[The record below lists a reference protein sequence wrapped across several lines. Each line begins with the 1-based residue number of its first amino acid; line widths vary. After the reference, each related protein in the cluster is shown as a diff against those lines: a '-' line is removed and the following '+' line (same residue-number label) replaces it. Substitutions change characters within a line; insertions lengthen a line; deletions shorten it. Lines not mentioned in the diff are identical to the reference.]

1 MHLLSTCE
9 WELSKFCSDLFASA
23 APAVEPTSCL
33 ITSNSPWRSLHGG
46 HIICHGNS
54 GWQHLRVLDPIFQ
67 YIEREKTHLCQRV
80 FLLCSFGIIR
90 HPFKFLVD
98 QVPQSLR
105 RDQLQLLHFPE
116 EHGYISSII
125 FRGAKKQKRYLFFE
139 QNLSSLV
146 IWISLMR
153 QAVTRPTVVLPFPI

>member
-1 MHLLSTCE
+1 MAHIWIMLMLKICKHTQYAIYVFYPEGFATKILLSG
-9 WELSKFCSDLFASA
+9 KFSLFL
-23 APAVEPTSCL
+23 TL
-33 ITSNSPWRSLHGG
+33 
-46 HIICHGNS
+46 GNS
-54 GWQHLRVLDPIFQ
+54 GWQHLRVWDLIFQ
-67 YIEREKTHLCQRV
+67 LIEREKTHLCQRV

-125 FRGAKKQKRYLFFE
+125 FRGAKKENIIFIFRCA
-139 QNLSSLV
+139 S
-146 IWISLMR
+146 IS
-153 QAVTRPTVVLPFPI
+153 